1 MRRTI
6 IILTLANSLFCEKPY
21 VASRA
26 YTTFWSRLAQGE
38 VIKDRSMAII
48 EFNVK
53 GEVLNTNENFT
64 TVMGYSLSKIIGK
77 QHQLFCERSE
87 IESEAY
93 SRFWSRLN
101 AAIEAARAGDQG
113 RGFAVVADEV
123 RKLATRTRQAT
134 AEIINVVQCNHK
146 IAQVAVHGMYASQL
160 KAERGVAMVNE
171 AGEVITDIKKGAKK
185 VVDAI
190 AEFANSIDK

>member
-1 MRRTI
+1 MWPAGNIRRSGRDWPREMKTSP
-6 IILTLANSLFCEKPY
+6 LYWATLSE
-21 VASRA
+21 
-26 YTTFWSRLAQGE
+26 
-38 VIKDRSMAII
+38 
-48 EFNVK
+48 
-53 GEVLNTNENFT
+53 
-64 TVMGYSLSKIIGK
+64 IIGK

-134 AEIINVVQCNHK
+134 AEIINVVQRKHK
-146 IAQVAVHGMYASQL
+146 MAQVAVHDIYASQL